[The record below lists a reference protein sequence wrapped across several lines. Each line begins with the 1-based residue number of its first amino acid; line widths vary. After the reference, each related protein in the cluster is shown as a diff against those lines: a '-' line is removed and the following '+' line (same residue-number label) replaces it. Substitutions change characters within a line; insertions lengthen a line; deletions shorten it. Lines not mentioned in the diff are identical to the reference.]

1 MVGET
6 GAEKAAKKAQQ
17 MAARKADYSAVA
29 TAALT
34 DGSKVV
40 RKAAHSVASMAR
52 EKAGQ
57 KAA

>member
-6 GAEKAAKKAQQ
+6 DAQKAAKKARQ
-17 MAARKADYSAVA
+17 MAERKADYSAVA
-29 TAALT
+29 TAASM

-52 EKAGQ
+52 Q
-57 KAA
+57 KAAQ